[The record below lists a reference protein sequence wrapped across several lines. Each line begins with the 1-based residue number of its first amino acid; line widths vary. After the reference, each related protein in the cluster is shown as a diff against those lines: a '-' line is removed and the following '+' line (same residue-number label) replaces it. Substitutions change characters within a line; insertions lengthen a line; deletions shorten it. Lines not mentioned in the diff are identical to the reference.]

1 MIVDVEAERS
11 IQIIFDELAQSRFTV
26 NISFGC
32 ADNVVAIRKE
42 SSLIGGRVGDH
53 VENMPDVLGD

>member
-11 IQIIFDELAQSRFTV
+11 IQIIFDELAQTGFAM

-32 ADNVVAIRKE
+32 ADNVVAKGKE
-42 SSLIGGRVGDH
+42 SSLIGRRIGDH
-53 VENMPDVLGD
+53 VENMPDILGD